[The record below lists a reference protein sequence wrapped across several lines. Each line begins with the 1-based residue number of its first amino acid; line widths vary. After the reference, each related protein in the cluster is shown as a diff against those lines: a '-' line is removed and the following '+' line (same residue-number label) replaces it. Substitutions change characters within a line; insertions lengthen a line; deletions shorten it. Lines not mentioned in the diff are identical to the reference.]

1 MTSMMSDPDDLETR
15 RLRALGS
22 YRILDTPPEPAFND
36 LTVLAARVCDVPIA
50 LVSLIDR
57 DRQWFKA
64 KVGIDT
70 AETPRRASFCTHVL
84 RDPERIMEV
93 EDATTDPR
101 FAALPW
107 VTQEPMVR
115 FYAGAALVDPQGMAL
130 GVLCV
135 MDRKPRSLTT
145 TQRESLQVLSRH
157 LVAELDLRRRTR
169 ELDEEARS
177 RARAEA
183 GLKEQNEKLKTTQ
196 QEASRLLEL
205 AERSRGALLSILE
218 DEQQTGKAL
227 ARSNRALKML
237 SSCNEAVIWATDEP
251 ALLKQICQIAVELGG
266 HKMAWVGYAREDAG
280 QTIVP
285 VGQWGDNAGYLA
297 EVGFTWAAETPMGN
311 GPAGRCIREG
321 EAMVCGDIT
330 DPSWQF
336 QSTEAA
342 LLRGYRSVV
351 SLPLRDK
358 SRTFGLLC
366 LYSSEID
373 AVGDDEVRLLQE
385 LADDLAFGIAAIR
398 GRVGKERFEAELV
411 ASLREKEALL
421 KEVHHRVKNNLQV
434 IASLLRL
441 EGRRID
447 HPITQSV
454 LREMQGRIQSMALL
468 HETLYRSG
476 NFATVDLAAYLTQ
489 LAQQLFRS
497 LSSPAAGVQLVL
509 DLEPARLEIDQA
521 IPCGLIANE
530 LASNSLKHGFP
541 EGQTGEVRIRL
552 RSEEVGEAEQLR
564 LTVSDTGIG
573 LPPNFDPNHKRSLG
587 LQLVSDLARQLQG
600 HLQIGPGPGAIFE
613 VTILN
618 NRTRTGEIPRRPSA
632 QKPTTEAE

>member
-1 MTSMMSDPDDLETR
+1 MTSVIPEPDDLETR
-15 RLRALGS
+15 RVLALRS
-22 YRILDTPPEPAFND
+22 YRILDTPPEPAFDD
-36 LTVLAARVCDVPIA
+36 LTVLAARVCEAPMA

-70 AETPRRASFCTHVL
+70 AETPRAVGFCTHVVQGP
-84 RDPERIMEV
+84 DPILEI
-93 EDATTDPR
+93 EDATVDPR

-107 VTQEPMVR
+107 VTDQPRVR
-115 FYAGAALVDPQGMAL
+115 FYAGAALIDREGQAL

-135 MDRKPRSLTT
+135 MDRKPRGLTPA
-145 TQRESLQVLSRH
+145 QRESLQVLSRH
-157 LVAELDLRRRTR
+157 VVAELELRRRTR
-169 ELDEEARS
+169 ELDDEARG
-177 RARAEA
+177 RERAEA
-183 GLKEQNEKLKTTQ
+183 GLKEQNEKLRITQ

-218 DEQQTGKAL
+218 DEQQTSKAL

-237 SSCNEAVIWATDEP
+237 SSCNEALIWATDEP
-251 ALLKQICQIAVELGG
+251 ALLKQICQIAVEMGG
-266 HKMAWVGYAREDAG
+266 HKMAWVGYAQDDAARS
-280 QTIVP
+280 VAP
-285 VGQWGDNAGYLA
+285 MGQWGDDLGYLA
-297 EVGFTWAAETPMGN
+297 QVNFTWDQGTPMGQ

-330 DPSWQF
+330 DPEWHF
-336 QSTEAA
+336 QSAEAA

-351 SLPLRDK
+351 SVPLRDK
-358 SRTFGLLC
+358 NRTFGLLC
-366 LYSSEID
+366 LYSGEID
-373 AVGDDEVRLLQE
+373 NTSDAEVRLLQE
-385 LADDLAFGIAAIR
+385 LADDLVFGIGAIR
-398 GRVGKERFEAELV
+398 AREVKERFEAEV
-411 ASLREKEALL
+411 VSSLREKEALL

-489 LAQQLFRS
+489 LTQQLFRS
-497 LSSPAAGVQLVL
+497 LASPAAGVQLVL
-509 DLEPARLEIDQA
+509 DLEPAHLEIEQA

-541 EGQTGEVRIRL
+541 DGKMGEVRVRL
-552 RSEEVGEAEQLR
+552 RSEDEGRQLR
-564 LTVSDTGIG
+564 LSVSDTGIG
-573 LPPNFDPNHKRSLG
+573 LGPNFDPAQKRSLG

-600 HLQIGPGPGAIFE
+600 QFHIGPGPGAVFE
-613 VTILN
+613 VNFLKS
-618 NRTRTGEIPRRPSA
+618 RPRTGEINYA
-632 QKPTTEAE
+632 TMVAKPAREAE

>member
-1 MTSMMSDPDDLETR
+1 MTSVIPEPDELEAR
-15 RLRALGS
+15 RLRALLS

-36 LTVLAARVCDVPIA
+36 LAMLAARICETPMA
-50 LVSLIDR
+50 LVSLIDQ

-70 AETPRRASFCTHVL
+70 AETPRSASFCTHAL
-84 RDPERIMEV
+84 QGPGHIMEI
-93 EDATTDPR
+93 EDAATDPR
-101 FAALPW
+101 FSELPW
-107 VTQEPMVR
+107 VREEPRVR
-115 FYAGAALVDPQGMAL
+115 FYAGATLLDHEGQAL

-135 MDRKPRSLTT
+135 MDRRPRGLTAA
-145 TQRESLQVLSRH
+145 QRESLEVLSRH
-157 LVAELDLRRRTR
+157 VVAELELRRRTR
-169 ELDEEARS
+169 ELDDEARG
-177 RARAEA
+177 RERAEA
-183 GLKEQNEKLKTTQ
+183 GLKEQNEKLKVTQ

-218 DEQQTGKAL
+218 DEQQTSKAL

-237 SSCNEAVIWATDEP
+237 SSCNEALIWATDEP

-266 HKMAWVGYAREDAG
+266 HKMAWVGYAQDDARR
-280 QTIVP
+280 TIVP
-285 VGQWGDNAGYLA
+285 MGQWGDDLGYLA
-297 EVGFTWAAETPMGN
+297 QVDFTWDPEVPMGQ

-330 DPSWQF
+330 DPMWHF
-336 QSTEAA
+336 QSGEAA

-358 SRTFGLLC
+358 NRTFGLIC
-366 LYSSEID
+366 LYSTEVDVIGE
-373 AVGDDEVRLLQE
+373 AEVRLLQE
-385 LADDLAFGIAAIR
+385 LADDLAFGIGAIR
-398 GRVGKERFEAELV
+398 ARVVKERFEAELV
-411 ASLREKEALL
+411 ASLGEKEALL

-497 LSSPAAGVQLVL
+497 LTSPAAGVRLVL
-509 DLEPARLEIDQA
+509 DLEPARLEIEQA

-541 EGQTGEVRIRL
+541 DGKPGEVRIQL
-552 RSEEVGEAEQLR
+552 RAEDEGRQLR

-573 LPPNFDPNHKRSLG
+573 LPPNFDPGHKRSLG

-600 HLQIGPGPGAIFE
+600 EFHIGPGPGAVFE
-613 VTILN
+613 VNFLKS
-618 NRTRTGEIPRRPSA
+618 RPRTGEINYA
-632 QKPTTEAE
+632 TLVAKKATEAE